1 MACVLG
7 SEIGTDK
14 SGTVLTEITPKLY
27 LCTVSSQVPIEMLVI
42 YLRYLDMDVNDT
54 CITR

>member
-7 SEIGTDK
+7 SEIGIDK
-14 SGTVLTEITPKLY
+14 LGTVLTKMTPKLY
-27 LCTVSSQVPIEMLVI
+27 LCTVSSQVPIEILVI
-42 YLRYLDMDVNDT
+42 YLRHLDVGMNDI